1 MKFQSS
7 PPQRCPKHQVWQS
20 QGWWNKS
27 SQSKFLQGTGLAQC
41 NLGSILDSTPY
52 MQVELF
58 GSLLCSEELSPI
70 FGFFPVT
77 KSQNLMR
84 PAMICSS
91 QNSRR
96 LKNVYLGI
104 LEKNWTNNDNNNKN
118 NNFIQVSSA
127 LINEEITEH
136 KSNWITK
143 NQNVAFWPK
152 GKIRLAGE
160 KPVGGE

>member
-1 MKFQSS
+1 
-7 PPQRCPKHQVWQS
+7 
-20 QGWWNKS
+20 
-27 SQSKFLQGTGLAQC
+27 
-41 NLGSILDSTPY
+41 

-136 KSNWITK
+136 KSN
-143 NQNVAFWPK
+143 
-152 GKIRLAGE
+152 
-160 KPVGGE
+160 